1 MQDREECHET
11 LIILPALVIAFVALS
26 PVGVALADN
35 PHTTPGST
43 GQPNKE
49 ASDDPALKPPGF
61 STSGFANAE
70 THYAG
75 KRRDAVT
82 GPCQQPAR
90 REPIRR
96 RRFPVGAAPL
106 VSKALR
112 VVSKALRAHPA
123 GWLAPLG
130 VSGRSRRGFQ

>member
-1 MQDREECHET
+1 MERS
-11 LIILPALVIAFVALS
+11 IILPALITAFVALS

-70 THYAG
+70 QHYAG
-75 KRRDAVT
+75 SDLNPNRGNTDKAVS
-82 GPCQQPAR
+82 QYDVA
-90 REPIRR
+90 
-96 RRFPVGAAPL
+96 
-106 VSKALR
+106 
-112 VVSKALRAHPA
+112 
-123 GWLAPLG
+123 
-130 VSGRSRRGFQ
+130 GFQWEQHHSTTP

>member
-1 MQDREECHET
+1 MKRT
-11 LIILPALVIAFVALS
+11 IILPALITAFVALS
-26 PVGVALADN
+26 PFGVALADN

-75 KRRDAVT
+75 STPSLAHANSPHAVS
-82 GPCQQPAR
+82 QYDVA
-90 REPIRR
+90 
-96 RRFPVGAAPL
+96 
-106 VSKALR
+106 
-112 VVSKALRAHPA
+112 
-123 GWLAPLG
+123 
-130 VSGRSRRGFQ
+130 GFQWEQHH